1 MYEKLAQKIIVT
13 HLSPDFDGIPA
24 IWLLKRFHPEFE
36 SAKVAFVPV
45 GDTTYD
51 GQPVDTN
58 PNIVHVDT
66 GMGKFDH
73 HQTNAFTCAAKLIYE
88 WLEKEGYIEDNEA
101 LKRLIEV
108 VTQID
113 HGWDIN
119 RWPEA
124 ADDKYEFLLHNVLV
138 GWKLLYP
145 RQDENHVEWT
155 MRALDSIYRILQLKV
170 DAGREIEEGLKFTT
184 RWGKGVAVYTANDM
198 VMDLAIKNDFAVV
211 VRKDP
216 GKGYLRVT
224 GSTCHK
230 VNLTTAYEMF
240 RKKDPEASW
249 FLHASKVLLRNGSTR
264 NPTMKPTK
272 LGIEEVVEVLRKA

>member
-1 MYEKLAQKIIVT
+1 MAQKIIVT

-24 IWLLKRFHPEFE
+24 IWLLKKFYPEFAN
-36 SAKVAFVPV
+36 AKIAFVPV
-45 GDTTYD
+45 GDATYD
-51 GQPVDTN
+51 GQPVDSN
-58 PNIVHVDT
+58 PNIIHVDT

-88 WLEKEGYIEDNEA
+88 WLVEEGYVKDDEA
-101 LKRLIEV
+101 LKRFVEI

-119 RWPEA
+119 RWSDA
-124 ADDKYEFLLHNVLV
+124 ADDRYEFLLHSILV

-145 RQDENHVEWT
+145 KQDENHVQWT
-155 MRALDSIYRILQLKV
+155 MRALDSIYRLLQLKV
-170 DAGREIEEGLKFTT
+170 DAGKGVDGGLKFET
-184 RWGKGVAVYTANDM
+184 RWGQAVAVYTANDM
-198 VMDLAIKNDFAVV
+198 VMDLAIKNGFAIV

-216 GKGYLRVT
+216 SKGYVRVT

-230 VNLTTAYEMF
+230 VDLTKAYEMF
-240 RKKDPEASW
+240 KRKDPEASW

-264 NPTMKPTK
+264 NPTMKPSK
-272 LGIEEVVEVLRKA
+272 LGIEEIVGILENA